1 MGVSFGCFS
10 LGIWLLALFSEPL
23 VRTDACV
30 LGLACKQGALGVGM
44 DIRTFGNRSHELG
57 CANWDLGNRLR
68 SDDIP
73 RFIRIAGIREV

>member
-10 LGIWLLALFSEPL
+10 LEIWLLALFSEPL

-44 DIRTFGNRSHELG
+44 DIRTLGNRSHELG
-57 CANWDLGNRLR
+57 CIWEIDCGLTISCASFVLLV
-68 SDDIP
+68 
-73 RFIRIAGIREV
+73 FMEV